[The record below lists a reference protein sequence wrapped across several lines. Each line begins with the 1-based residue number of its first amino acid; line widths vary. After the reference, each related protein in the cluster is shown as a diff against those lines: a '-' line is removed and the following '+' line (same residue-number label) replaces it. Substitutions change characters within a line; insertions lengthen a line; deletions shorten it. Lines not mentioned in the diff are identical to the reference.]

1 MNINEEILNEILQ
14 KRQRTPKGEK
24 REKIL
29 KLKEEIIALKE
40 RGLKATEIV
49 EYLKRAHR
57 IKVDVTYL
65 RKLIPELAD
74 KAGAIANIIGKKETK
89 ESILRHLVG
98 AAERLGIDKK
108 EMALELLKK
117 LSDEEVAE
125 IWNELGTERLKSIT
139 AIYKTKY
146 RQPRQEPWNRSFDY
160 QL

>member
-14 KRQRTPKGEK
+14 KRQQTPKGEK

-29 KLKEEIIALKE
+29 RLKEEILSLKE

-49 EYLKRAHR
+49 EYLKKAHR

-98 AAERLGIDKK
+98 AAERLGISKK
-108 EMALELLKK
+108 EMALELLRE

-125 IWNELGTERLKSIT
+125 IWKELGTERLKSIT

-146 RQPRQEPWNRSFDY
+146 KQPKQESWNRNSSFEY
-160 QL
+160 

>member
-1 MNINEEILNEILQ
+1 MNINEEILNEILR
-14 KRQRTPKGEK
+14 KRQRTSKGEK

-29 KLKEEIIALKE
+29 LLKEEILALKE
-40 RGLKATEIV
+40 KGLKAPEIV

-98 AAERLGIDKK
+98 AGERLGISKK

-125 IWNELGTERLKSIT
+125 VWKGLGTERLRSI
-139 AIYKTKY
+139 AAKYKAK
-146 RQPRQEPWNRSFDY
+146 RDKQEKVQHHKDDGYEF
-160 QL
+160 

>member
-14 KRQRTPKGEK
+14 KRQQTPKGEK

-29 KLKEEIIALKE
+29 RLKDEILSLKE

-49 EYLKRAHR
+49 EYLKKAYR

-98 AAERLGIDKK
+98 AGERLGISKK
-108 EMALELLKK
+108 EMALELLRE

-125 IWNELGTERLKSIT
+125 IWKELGTERLKSIT

-146 RQPRQEPWNRSFDY
+146 KQPKQESWNRNSGFEY
-160 QL
+160 